1 MRTTLVAMSTVS
13 LLFLAGCTPPEPPPE
28 LPSEDEVLS
37 AYLNQVL
44 GEPDLSD
51 ETGFEYVI
59 PGSEAETLAA
69 ELASRL
75 EAAEQDGVVSIENL
89 VSSVEY
95 SEPLSEDEEPA
106 LEEVSLCFDSS
117 EYPDAARESFCFL
130 FSNPEFEEGQL
141 AKVEV
146 AGEPIEGQIILQ
158 YFGRHAL
165 AQPDERLAAKEFA
178 ASGSNAEKY
187 AIQQSRAV
195 QASLDGGT
203 FDPTVSE
210 PVWQGTDFYSCDPA
224 HKQPDVLFEDVCA
237 SYSNFSF
244 DENRLAD
251 FNAGPSPLEGR
262 ILVWD
267 GEVYEIGDIGTFELL
282 SAYVSI
288 AGTLWVT
295 AEVVSTTEELN
306 IESWQSVYLIEDG
319 RQIANSGS
327 DGPSELKE
335 GRRAYMSLLFAG
347 ATIGGDLEVNFYDED
362 YDDVLVTIPIR

>member
-1 MRTTLVAMSTVS
+1 MRTTLFAVSAVS
-13 LLFLAGCTPPEPPPE
+13 LLVLAGCTPPPE
-28 LPSEDEVLS
+28 LPSEEEVLS
-37 AYLNQVL
+37 AYLNQIL
-44 GEPDLSD
+44 GDPDLSD
-51 ETGFEYVI
+51 ETGFEYVL

-75 EAAEQDGVVSIENL
+75 ETAEQDGVISIENV

-95 SEPLSEDEEPA
+95 SEPISEDEAPA
-106 LEEVSLCFDSS
+106 LEEVSLCIDSS
-117 EYPDAARESFCFL
+117 EYPDAAKESFCFL

-141 AKVEV
+141 TKVEV
-146 AGEPIEGQIILQ
+146 SGEPIEGQIILQ

-165 AQPDERLAAKEFA
+165 AQPDEKLEAKEFA
-178 ASGSNAEKY
+178 VPGSNAEAY
-187 AIQQSRAV
+187 AIQQSRSV
-195 QASLDGGT
+195 QASLDGGD
-203 FDPTVSE
+203 FDSTVYE
-210 PVWQGTDFYSCDPA
+210 LVWQGMDFYSCDPVY
-224 HKQPDVLFEDVCA
+224 KNPDVLLQDACY
-237 SYSNFSF
+237 SYSDFTFEGNL
-244 DENRLAD
+244 LAD

-288 AGTLWVT
+288 SGSLWVT

-306 IESWQSVYLIEDG
+306 IESWQSVYLIGDG

-335 GRRAYMSLLFAG
+335 DRRGYVSLLFAG
-347 ATIGGDLEVNFYDED
+347 AAIGGDLEVNFYDED